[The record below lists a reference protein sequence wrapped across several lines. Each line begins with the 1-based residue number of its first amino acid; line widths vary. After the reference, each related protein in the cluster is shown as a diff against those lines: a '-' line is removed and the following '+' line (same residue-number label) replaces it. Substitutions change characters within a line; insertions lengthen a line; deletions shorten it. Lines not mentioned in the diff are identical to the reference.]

1 MLRLCIPVPYIY
13 LIEQAICHVS
23 NFEKRYILH
32 DVHEIFDEQKVFL
45 SCSFERKQRWQEK
58 KAIRSFCV

>member
-1 MLRLCIPVPYIY
+1 MLHLCIPGPYIY

-32 DVHEIFDEQKVFL
+32 DVHEIFDEQKVF
-45 SCSFERKQRWQEK
+45 
-58 KAIRSFCV
+58 